1 MALATV
7 IATTASGAALA
18 QPGEDNGWW
27 RGPWH
32 MWGDRW
38 DMMGPGMMGPGMMP
52 MMFVMMDTDG
62 DGAVSFE
69 EMQAV
74 HKRMFDL
81 VDEDKDGKMT
91 IDEMRKFM
99 GTWRDDN

>member
-1 MALATV
+1 MALAAL
-7 IATTASGAALA
+7 IATASSGAALA
-18 QPGEDNGWW
+18 QPDENREGWW
-27 RGPWH
+27 RGH

-38 DMMGPGMMGPGMMP
+38 SMMGPGMMGPAMMP

-81 VDEDKDGKMT
+81 VDADKDGKMT
-91 IDEMRKFM
+91 IDEMQEFM
-99 GTWRDDN
+99 GAWRDDN